1 MKFSASI
8 LVATLLVA
16 FSADAATT
24 RYIIKLRKGAS
35 QQVLIGMLP
44 TFASTGNKLRNTYK
58 PYFFNGFSGDFTP
71 EFIREVRKKY
81 GKDLE
86 YVEKDGIVKAFATL
100 NQPNPPSWGLARIST
115 RPLNLASP
123 YIYPAT
129 AGRGINVYVVD
140 TGVQFSHTD
149 FEGRASLVKT
159 LFPAEVAPDGNG
171 HGTHC
176 SGTIASKTYG
186 VAKLA
191 TIKGVKA
198 LSAAGSGTYEGI
210 ISAIEFVVAEA
221 KKNTS
226 RKLNSVM
233 SMSLGG
239 PTSKAVNDAVDSAI
253 DNGVVTIVAAGNNS
267 GGDACTLSPAGAS
280 KVLTVGST
288 DKTDTRSTFSNIGK
302 CVEVF
307 APGTDITSLW
317 KGADGAKN
325 TISGTSMATPHVA
338 GIAALYMADKAYTK
352 VQDVYNDIIKASS
365 KNYVKNQGAGSP
377 NTLGHA
383 QNIAA

>member
-1 MKFSASI
+1 
-8 LVATLLVA
+8 
-16 FSADAATT
+16 
-24 RYIIKLRKGAS
+24 
-35 QQVLIGMLP
+35 VLIGMLP

-58 PYFFNGFSGDFTP
+58 PFFFNGFSGDFTP
-71 EFIREVRKKY
+71 EFITEVRKKY
-81 GKDLE
+81 GRELE
-86 YVEKDGIVKAFATL
+86 YVEKDGVVKAFATL
-100 NQPNPPSWGLARIST
+100 SQPNPPSWGLARIST
-115 RPLNLASP
+115 RALNLGSP
-123 YIYPAT
+123 YVYPAT

-149 FEGRASLVKT
+149 FGGRASLVKT

-176 SGTIASKTYG
+176 SGTIASTTYG

-210 ISAIEFVVAEA
+210 ISAIEFGVTDS
-221 KKNTS
+221 KKVPSRALNT
-226 RKLNSVM
+226 VM

-239 PTSKAVNDAVDSAI
+239 PTSKAVNDAVDAAI
-253 DNGVVTIVAAGNNS
+253 DNGVVAIVAAGNNS

-307 APGTDITSLW
+307 APGTDIKSLW
-317 KGADGAKN
+317 KGANGATN

-352 VQDVYNDIIKASS
+352 VQDVYNDIIKAST
-365 KNYVKNQGAGSP
+365 KNLVKNQGAGSP